1 MTEHIAL
8 GAAGLD
14 LSGRLVASTTVVASP
29 TDATEVIIASVTIPG
44 GLALATGVFLVCQ
57 AAFTVGT
64 AGVSANLR
72 IRRTA
77 VNGTAV
83 AATGATT
90 ATAAA
95 LVTRAVAG
103 LDTGASD
110 GQVYKATLE
119 IGSAN
124 AASTISSLIL
134 AAFAV

>member
-1 MTEHIAL
+1 MGESIVQ

-14 LSGRLVASTTVVASP
+14 MSGRLVASTTVVASP
-29 TDATEVIIASVTIPG
+29 TDNTEVIIASLKVPA

-90 ATAAA
+90 CAAAA
-95 LVTRAVAG
+95 LVTRAVAA
-103 LDTGASD
+103 LDTGGAD
-110 GQVYKATLE
+110 GQLYKATLE
-119 IGSAN
+119 VGSAN